1 MTRLE
6 WWHDVSPGF
15 VAVPE
20 LLQETFATRVAN
32 YETTV
37 HPPSIAADDV
47 TARSGFLAPPRI
59 GGRRPA
65 MAEDCWGDIHH
76 GTRASPVGVV
86 VQQLAFSTE
95 ITDDRGLPH
104 AVESVVAAMDAW
116 WDNVRA
122 WLEIVTGQH
131 LTQVGHQE
139 VEVIGNKTPIWE
151 LQEDGTHGKKFN
163 FDVTVDLDQRQV
175 RGVTAGI
182 LRECV
187 SRSAEGPSLAWTLVR
202 DARSLHEVGQYRR
215 AVIDV
220 ATAAELAVT
229 KILDIRLEKVE
240 EQVRT
245 ALLKAHTMLGRK
257 KALLSALGCPL
268 PVNFQIDLVNKRNEA
283 VHDGIDIAPGECA
296 AAIEAASLV
305 VEQAFPLPNL
315 PDTPEQLLWGRPRQA
330 NIHL

>member
-1 MTRLE
+1 MNSR
-6 WWHDVSPGF
+6 
-15 VAVPE
+15 
-20 LLQETFATRVAN
+20 N
-32 YETTV
+32 YIPTV
-37 HPPSIAADDV
+37 EAAYTPSN
-47 TARSGFLAPPRI
+47 
-59 GGRRPA
+59 
-65 MAEDCWGDIHH
+65 
-76 GTRASPVGVV
+76 
-86 VQQLAFSTE
+86 
-95 ITDDRGLPH
+95 
-104 AVESVVAAMDAW
+104 SVV
-116 WDNVRA
+116 NVRA

-151 LQEDGTHGKKFN
+151 LQEDGTHGNKFN

-229 KILDIRLEKVE
+229 KMLDIRLDKVE

-257 KALLSALGCPL
+257 KAVLSALGCPL
-268 PVNFQIDLVNKRNEA
+268 PVNLQIDLVNQRNEA
-283 VHDGIDIAPGECA
+283 VHDGIEP
-296 AAIEAASLV
+296 
-305 VEQAFPLPNL
+305 
-315 PDTPEQLLWGRPRQA
+315 GRPCSSSAQSDGMARV
-330 NIHL
+330 ITIKFS